1 MWIKLSYIVSYVVGC
16 EFIFV
21 IFFNSRSKICRKEEQ
36 ELKCQSLP
44 WKSVYPQMS
53 YLANCH
59 YFSKLPFPLP
69 SWDGPLL
76 NNLKKTMER
85 GGFPHLD
92 ACNLDM
98 GYLEAGY
105 QDVHCTL
112 PWCGLTRC
120 TIVDVLYLDVGKRS
134 KDSDTALC
142 SNCKGCVPAIK
153 AFIAKV

>member
-1 MWIKLSYIVSYVVGC
+1 MLWGVSSFSWFFSTQEVKSAAKRSRNWNVKVC
-16 EFIFV
+16 PEKVFIFV
-21 IFFNSRSKICRKEEQ
+21 AR
-36 ELKCQSLP
+36 
-44 WKSVYPQMS
+44 PQVS

-69 SWDGPLL
+69 SWDRPLL
-76 NNLKKTMER
+76 NNLKKTLER

-134 KDSDTALC
+134 KDSDTTLC

>member
-1 MWIKLSYIVSYVVGC
+1 ML
-16 EFIFV
+16 IFV
-21 IFFNSRSKICRKEEQ
+21 AR
-36 ELKCQSLP
+36 
-44 WKSVYPQMS
+44 PQVS

-98 GYLEAGY
+98 GYLDVGY
-105 QDVHCTL
+105 L
-112 PWCGLTRC
+112 
-120 TIVDVLYLDVGKRS
+120 VLYLDVGKRS
-134 KDSDTALC
+134 KDSDTTLC